1 MYQFLAY
8 IKFLLKSTNQHGVH
22 SPFVYNFVTK
32 CIYDKSKHEEY
43 QIIKTYRKSLLNNNE
58 SISITDFGSGSKV
71 FNSNIRKVSNVAAN
85 SGTPFK
91 KSKLLFRIANYSK
104 PKTILELGTSLG
116 IATQAMA
123 INNEVDKIISVEG
136 CPNTFNFA
144 QGSLANYKNIEL
156 INDQFKTYIPRI
168 KESDFDLI
176 YFDGHH
182 DKKATIDYFEALLP
196 KANNN
201 SIFIFDDIYWSSG
214 MTEAWEYIKQHKSVT
229 VTVDTFHFGF
239 VFFRKEQVKEHFK
252 IRL

>member
-1 MYQFLAY
+1 MYRVLAY
-8 IKFLLKSTNQHGVH
+8 LKFLKASKNQHGVH

-32 CIYDKSKHEEY
+32 CIYDKGKHEEY
-43 QIIKTYRKSLLNNNE
+43 QAIKTYRKSLLKNNE

-71 FNSNIRKVSNVAAN
+71 FKSNIRKVSNIAAN

-91 KSKLLFRIANYSK
+91 KAKLLFRIANYFK
-104 PKTILELGTSLG
+104 PRTILELGTSLG

-123 INNEVDKIISVEG
+123 INNEVKKIISVEG

-144 QGSLANYKNIEL
+144 QGSLANYKNVEL
-156 INDQFKTYIPRI
+156 INDQFKTYISRI
-168 KESDFDLI
+168 KASDFDLI

-214 MTEAWEYIKQHKSVT
+214 MTEAWEFIKQHNLVK